1 MTIWIDTAGRP
12 SNSAKALAEHPGFKR
27 NLTYKYVKPNDI
39 IVNWGSSTLPA
50 VPPKGFALMLNTH
63 ADVAVAANKHSAF
76 FKMGTEGVSIVPWT
90 HLRGIAQVWADDGN
104 TIVVRNK
111 LTGHSGD
118 GIIIIEKN
126 QEVPQAPLY
135 TKYVFKTKE
144 FRVHVA
150 NGKVIDTQQKIR
162 DPDREP
168 INWKVRSHENG
179 FIYVRNNVS
188 VDVIRDNLSIDA
200 IGALGLDFG
209 AVDIVQDKHGVYYV
223 LEVNTA
229 PGLEGQTLDNYVK
242 AFQTWQ

>member
-27 NLTYKYVKPNDI
+27 NLSGKFIKQNDLV
-39 IVNWGSSTLPA
+39 VNWGSSTCDLGHVSDRVLN
-50 VPPKGFALMLNTH
+50 VPLQVSRATNKLTAFKLMELY
-63 ADVAVAANKHSAF
+63 K
-76 FKMGTEGVSIVPWT
+76 VSIVPWT
-90 HLRGIAQVWADDGN
+90 HLRGVAQVWADDGN

-188 VDVIRDNLSIDA
+188 VDVYRDDLSIAA
-200 IGALGLDFG
+200 ISALGLDFG
-209 AVDIVQDKHGVYYV
+209 AVDIIQDKHGVYYV